1 MSANNE
7 IPIEKVK
14 EKAEKLHLIVLDRIH
29 KDGRT
34 MIKVL
39 CKDHPDK
46 GERLVGQYALLYKSK
61 TCGCLK
67 TKYTLS
73 DFLENNQIDENIKI
87 IGPYKNISTKI
98 LCMCKICG
106 YKWDIS
112 PNKLQQGRGCPECNK
127 KRIKRLFML
136 TQKEF
141 EERVSK
147 IDPTIKIISKYEG
160 TKEKIKYECLICH
173 KVFETKAGKI
183 LSGESSCH
191 FCKASKGERRISL
204 FLDRQGIV
212 YEKER
217 KFEGCKA
224 KKCLPFDFYI
234 PKYNLVIEYQG
245 EQHYYPVDFS
255 YTPTTESKEKALRI
269 FGEIRQRDEIKKEFC
284 KKNKIDFLEI
294 SYRDYNKIEE
304 IITNRLNLQP

>member
-1 MSANNE
+1 M
-7 IPIEKVK
+7 
-14 EKAEKLHLIVLDRIH
+14 
-29 KDGRT
+29 
-34 MIKVL
+34 
-39 CKDHPDK
+39 
-46 GERLVGQYALLYKSK
+46 
-61 TCGCLK
+61 
-67 TKYTLS
+67 
-73 DFLENNQIDENIKI
+73 
-87 IGPYKNISTKI
+87 
-98 LCMCKICG
+98 
-106 YKWDIS
+106 
-112 PNKLQQGRGCPECNK
+112 
-127 KRIKRLFML
+127 
-136 TQKEF
+136 
-141 EERVSK
+141 
-147 IDPTIKIISKYEG
+147 
-160 TKEKIKYECLICH
+160 
-173 KVFETKAGKI
+173 
-183 LSGESSCH
+183 
-191 FCKASKGERRISL
+191 